1 MPVEVTPG
9 LFVRAHALP
18 QALRGT
24 VHQTLSQG
32 YGSSNLAYRCQ
43 KTKNKKQKKN
53 KNQNQNQKQKIKP
66 KPKQNKTNKNKTTII
81 SSTGALQSGT
91 WESTLL
97 APDPDLS
104 APELR

>member
-43 KTKNKKQKKN
+43 KTKNKKKPKTN
-53 KNQNQNQKQKIKP
+53 KQTNKETKP
-66 KPKQNKTNKNKTTII
+66 KPKPKNKTKTKPKQ
-81 SSTGALQSGT
+81 TKTKLQ
-91 WESTLL
+91 
-97 APDPDLS
+97 
-104 APELR
+104 